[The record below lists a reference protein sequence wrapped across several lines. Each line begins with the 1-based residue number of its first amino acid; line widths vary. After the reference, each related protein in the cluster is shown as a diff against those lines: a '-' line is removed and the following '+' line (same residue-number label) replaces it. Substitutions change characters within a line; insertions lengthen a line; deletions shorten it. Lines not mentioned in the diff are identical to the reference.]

1 MASAKEV
8 LERHR
13 DRIMQLPDVIGIA
26 ITRCAE
32 DSQRT
37 CILVYTTTDEWPTEL
52 PKELE
57 GYSVQ
62 IESKKNGFHISSP

>member
-13 DRIMQLPDVIGIA
+13 DRIMQLKNVIGIA

-32 DSQRT
+32 DPQRT
-37 CILVYTTTDEWPTEL
+37 CIVVYTTTDEWPAGL

-62 IESKKNGFHISSP
+62 LESRKKGFHISSP